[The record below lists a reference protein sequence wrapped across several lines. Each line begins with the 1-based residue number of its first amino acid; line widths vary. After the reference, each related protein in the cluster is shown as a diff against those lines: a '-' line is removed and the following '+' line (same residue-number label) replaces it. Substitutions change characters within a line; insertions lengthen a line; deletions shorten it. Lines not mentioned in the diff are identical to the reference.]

1 MLRLVGICAIV
12 YLAYWAG
19 SNGLGVGDLV
29 NHLQDLLNEVDTAA
43 D

>member
-1 MLRLVGICAIV
+1 MLRLIGICALL

-19 SNGLGVGDLV
+19 ANGFGVGDVV

-43 D
+43 Q

>member
-29 NHLQDLLNEVDTAA
+29 YHLQDLLNEVDTAA